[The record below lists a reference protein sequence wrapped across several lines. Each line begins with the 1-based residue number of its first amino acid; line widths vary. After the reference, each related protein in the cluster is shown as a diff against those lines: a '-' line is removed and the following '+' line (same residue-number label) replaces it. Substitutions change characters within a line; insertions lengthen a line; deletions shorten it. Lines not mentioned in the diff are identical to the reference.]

1 MTTITFSMG
10 TVDVIREIT
19 YQLKEA
25 NELREAELR
34 LQYGDTAYFEIRNK
48 MDKDIF
54 GWNNE

>member
-10 TVDVIREIT
+10 TVDVIKEIT

-34 LQYGDTAYFEIRNK
+34 LKHGDTAYFEIRNK
-48 MDKDIF
+48 MDKELF
-54 GWNNE
+54 EGRC